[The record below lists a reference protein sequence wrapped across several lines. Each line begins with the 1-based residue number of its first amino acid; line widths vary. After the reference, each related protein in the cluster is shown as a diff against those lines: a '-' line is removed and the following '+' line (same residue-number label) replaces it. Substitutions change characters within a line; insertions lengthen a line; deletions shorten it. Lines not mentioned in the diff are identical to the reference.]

1 MDTPAVRLR
10 SLLAVAVLAAAPAAA
25 QTAFISGVVV
35 AAASS
40 VPLGGM
46 TVAAYGPKGLPETT
60 TSTDPRG
67 GYTLAVPFGTYRL
80 LAYDL
85 AGNFATSYYSN
96 SSSYETSAQLNA
108 TANLPGVNFQ
118 MFQGYP
124 VSGRVIASAGTPL
137 TGMVVAAYNADGS
150 RRGFEKT
157 NGSGVYSLVLPS
169 GIYRFV
175 AYDETANY
183 ATSFYQGQT
192 SFEAATPVSV
202 SWAVFGVDFSLPL
215 AAKVT
220 GSALDRGTRA
230 PLASLSVEAHTPAG
244 DLVYST
250 ATDGD
255 GRFTMALA
263 PGDYKFLAFDTAKHY
278 AVSYFS
284 DAASFAA
291 SPSFHLTGG
300 QAFSGVD
307 FLMSPVP
314 PPSSRTTIFVPAAA
328 NVSGVNGAY
337 YQTDVWVDNPSAS
350 TIAFVVTYLPA
361 GQDNSGR
368 QGVSLSLGPHSQVA
382 IANVLDNLFQT
393 TGSGALKLDSDAFFL
408 ATSRTYNSAG
418 SAGTFGVGVTGRPL
432 ASSVSRGIIL
442 GLSNN
447 VSYRSNVAVMNPQ
460 PIPVTVTFQLYR
472 ADGTALGQG
481 TQTLAPLDW
490 FQASTIFSF
499 LGVESIE
506 DNAYATVSS
515 PDGSF
520 FSYASV
526 VDQKSGDGTVIEA
539 VGY

>member
-1 MDTPAVRLR
+1 MRLR
-10 SLLAVAVLAAAPAAA
+10 SLLVLTVLAAAPVAA
-25 QTAFISGVVV
+25 QTAFISGAVA

-40 VPLGGM
+40 APLVGI
-46 TVAAYGPKGLPETT
+46 TVAAYGSNGLPVTT
-60 TSTDPRG
+60 TSTDASG
-67 GYTLAVPFGTYRL
+67 HYTLAVSVGTYRL

-85 AGNFATSYYSN
+85 DGIYATSYYSN
-96 SSSYETSAQLNA
+96 STSYETSAQLSV
-108 TANLPGVNFQ
+108 TANLTGVDFQ
-118 MFQGYP
+118 MVRGFT
-124 VSGRVIASAGTPL
+124 VSGRVVASAGTPL
-137 TGMVVAAYNADGS
+137 TGIVVAAYNGDGS
-150 RRGFEKT
+150 RRGFQKT
-157 NGSGVYSLVLPS
+157 NGSGTYGLVLPP
-169 GIYRFV
+169 GTYRFV
-175 AYDETANY
+175 AYDETLNY
-183 ATSFYQGQT
+183 ATSFYRGQT

-202 SWAVFGVDFSLPL
+202 SSAAVSGIDFSLPL

-230 PLASLSVEAHTPAG
+230 PLVSLSVEAHAPAG

-250 ATDGD
+250 TTDGD

-263 PGDYKFLAFDTAKHY
+263 PGDYKFLAFDAAKHY

-284 DAASFAA
+284 DANSFASA
-291 SPSFHLTGG
+291 PSFHLTAG
-300 QAFSGVD
+300 QAFSGID

-328 NVSGVNGAY
+328 NGPGANGTY
-337 YQTDVWVDNPSAS
+337 YQTDVWVSNPSAS
-350 TIAFVVTYLPA
+350 AITFVVTYLPG

-368 QGVSLSLGPHSQVA
+368 QGVTLSLGPKSQVA
-382 IANVLDNLFQT
+382 IANVLNNLFQT
-393 TGSGALKLDSDAFFL
+393 TGAGALKLDSDTFFL
-408 ATSRTYNSAG
+408 ATSRTYNSAAP
-418 SAGTFGVGVTGRPL
+418 AGTFGVGIAGRPL

-447 VSYRSNVAVMNPQ
+447 VSYRSNVAAMNPQ

-481 TQTLAPLDW
+481 TKTLAPFDW

-499 LGVESIE
+499 LEVGSIE
-506 DNAYATVSS
+506 DNAYVTVSS

-520 FSYASV
+520 FSYASI